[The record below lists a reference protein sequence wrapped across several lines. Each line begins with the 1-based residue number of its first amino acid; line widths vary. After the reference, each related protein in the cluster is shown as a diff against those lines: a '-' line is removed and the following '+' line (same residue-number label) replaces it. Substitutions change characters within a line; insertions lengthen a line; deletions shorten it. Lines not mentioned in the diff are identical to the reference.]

1 MRIGL
6 LNSFLAQ
13 RSTPLLGIDISSAAI
28 RVIELARWSDGWRVE
43 HYAEQELPRAVMRD
57 GSIVQIDQITQA
69 LSDVLQKAGSR
80 LKEAAMALPPGLVI
94 RKMLTLPDDL
104 TEDEIEL
111 QVESEAAQNLPFPL
125 NELNLDFG
133 VVGPSIVNPGN
144 VDVILVA
151 TRKETI
157 AERMEMAQA
166 AGIRTVVIDIESQA
180 LMAALH
186 STKDSANNFVA
197 TRAQAVLQIGRD
209 SSYFFVENHRAL
221 IFEHELTIGF
231 QRLQKDLERHPE
243 QVVASTEA
251 FCAAVCQE
259 FKRALQM
266 YSTTS
271 QHVPIDKFFLSG
283 QEQSLFRLPSM
294 IQEQLSVIA
303 EFANP
308 FADMKFSPAVNKSK
322 LQTEASSWLVA
333 CGLAMSDKAP

>member
-6 LNSFLAQ
+6 LKSFLAQ
-13 RSTPLLGIDISSAAI
+13 HSTLLLGIDISSAAI
-28 RVIELARWSDGWRVE
+28 RVIELARLPDGWRVE
-43 HYAEQELPRAVMRD
+43 HYAEHELSRAVMRE
-57 GSIVQIDQITQA
+57 GSIVHVDQITQA
-69 LSDVLQKAGSR
+69 LSDALQKSGSR

-94 RKMLTLPDDL
+94 RKMLPLPDDL
-104 TEDEIEL
+104 SEEEIEL
-111 QVESEAAQNLPFPL
+111 HVESEAAQNLPFPL
-125 NELNLDFG
+125 NELNIDFG
-133 VVGPSIVNPGN
+133 VVGPSAVSPGS

-166 AGIRTVVIDIESQA
+166 AGIRTMVIDIESQA
-180 LMAALH
+180 LMTALH

-197 TRAQAVLQIGRD
+197 TRVQAVLQIGRD
-209 SSYFFVENHRAL
+209 SSYFFVENHRTL

-231 QRLQKDLERHPE
+231 QRLQKDLDRHPDK
-243 QVVASTEA
+243 VVATTEA
-251 FCAAVCQE
+251 FCGAVCQE

-271 QHVPIDKFFLSG
+271 QHLPIDKFFLSG

-294 IQEQLSVIA
+294 MQEQLSVVA

-308 FADMKFSPAVNKSK
+308 FAEMKFSPAVNKSK
-322 LQTEASSWLVA
+322 LQMEASSWLVA
-333 CGLAMSDKAP
+333 CGLAMTSKAL

>member
-1 MRIGL
+1 LKIGL
-6 LNSFLAQ
+6 LQSFLAQ
-13 RSTPLLGIDISSAAI
+13 RSTPLLGIDISSSAI
-28 RVIELARWSDGWRVE
+28 RVIELARLCDGWRVE
-43 HYAEQELPRAVMRD
+43 HYAEHELPRPVMRE
-57 GSIVQIDQITQA
+57 GSIVQVDQITQA
-69 LSDVLQKAGSR
+69 LIDVIQKSGSR

-94 RKMLTLPDDL
+94 RKMLTMPNDL
-104 TEDEIEL
+104 SEDEIEL

-125 NELNLDFG
+125 NELNTDFG
-133 VVGPSIVNPGN
+133 VVGPSAMNPES
-144 VDVILVA
+144 VDVMLVA

-157 AERMEMAQA
+157 SERLEIAQT

-180 LMAALH
+180 LMAALN
-186 STKDSANNFVA
+186 STNDSANTLIA

-209 SSYFFVENHRAL
+209 SSYFFVENHRTL
-221 IFEHELTIGF
+221 IFEHELNMGF
-231 QRLQKDLERHPE
+231 QRLQKDLDRHPD
-243 QVVASTEA
+243 QVVATTKA
-251 FCAAVCQE
+251 FCVAVCQE
-259 FKRALQM
+259 FKRALQI

-294 IQEQLSVIA
+294 MQEQLAVIA

-308 FADMKFSPAVNKSK
+308 FAEMKFSPAVNKSK

>member
-6 LNSFLAQ
+6 VNHFFVQ

-28 RVIELARWSDGWRVE
+28 RVIELSRLSDGWRVE
-43 HYAEQELPRAVMRD
+43 HYAEYELPRAVMRE
-57 GSIVQIDQITQA
+57 GSIVQFEQIAQA
-69 LSDVLQKAGSR
+69 LSDVIQQSGSR

-104 TEDEIEL
+104 SEDEIEL

-157 AERMEMAQA
+157 AERLELAQT

-186 STKDSANNFVA
+186 STKDSANNLVA

-209 SSYFFVENHRAL
+209 SSYFFVENRQVL

-231 QRLQKDLERHPE
+231 QRLQKDLDRHPD
-243 QVVASTEA
+243 QISAITEG
-251 FCAAVCQE
+251 FCVAVCQE

-283 QEQSLFRLPSM
+283 QEQRLFQLPSM
-294 IQEQLSVIA
+294 MQEQLSVVA

-308 FADMKFSPAVNKSK
+308 FVDMKFSPAINKST
-322 LQTEASSWLVA
+322 LQIEGSAWLVA
-333 CGLAMSDKAP
+333 CGLAMTNKAS

>member
-1 MRIGL
+1 MKIGL
-6 LNSFLAQ
+6 LQSFLAQ
-13 RSTPLLGIDISSAAI
+13 RSTPLLGIDISSSAI
-28 RVIELARWSDGWRVE
+28 RVIELARLCDGWRVE
-43 HYAEQELPRAVMRD
+43 HYAEHELPRPVMRE
-57 GSIVQIDQITQA
+57 GSIVQVDQITQA
-69 LSDVLQKAGSR
+69 LIDVIQKSGSR

-94 RKMLTLPDDL
+94 RKMLTMPNDL
-104 TEDEIEL
+104 SEDEIEL

-125 NELNLDFG
+125 NELNTDFG
-133 VVGPSIVNPGN
+133 VVGPSAMNPES
-144 VDVILVA
+144 VDVMLVA

-157 AERMEMAQA
+157 SERLEIAQT

-180 LMAALH
+180 LMAALN
-186 STKDSANNFVA
+186 STNDSANTLIA

-209 SSYFFVENHRAL
+209 SSYFFVENHRTL

-231 QRLQKDLERHPE
+231 QRLQKDLDRHPD
-243 QVVASTEA
+243 QAVATTEA
-251 FCAAVCQE
+251 FCSAICQE
-259 FKRALQM
+259 FKRALQI

-294 IQEQLSVIA
+294 MQEQLAVIA

-308 FADMKFSPAVNKSK
+308 FAEMKFSPAVNKSK